1 MMDQF
6 CSWGGGK
13 DSCLARSRAER
24 AGGPL
29 PLLTMIVEAGD
40 GRHHGYTEAVTQQ
53 AKSLGTSVHTETVT
67 WGTYE
72 DRFTAAIADLDGS
85 VGVFGTI
92 DVEAHRSWVESA
104 CASVGVS
111 PRFPLWGEDPVD
123 LFHEILDRGWEAI
136 VVKLDG
142 AVIDDCWLGQ
152 PLDAAFLDHLLDSDI
167 HPMGEGGEY
176 QTLVVDG
183 PGFTRRVPIE
193 VRGARPAGTYRVGR
207 LAVGARGEGD

>member
-1 MMDQF
+1 MARF

-13 DSCLARSRAER
+13 DSCLARYRAER
-24 AGGPL
+24 DGVPL

-40 GRHHGYTEAVTQQ
+40 GGHRAYAEAVTRQ
-53 AKSLGTSVHTETVT
+53 AAALGTAIHTEAVT

-72 DRFTAAIADLDGS
+72 DRFTASISVFDGA
-85 VGVFGTI
+85 VGIFGTI
-92 DVEAHRSWVESA
+92 DVEAHRSWVEST

-123 LFHEILDRGWEAI
+123 LFNEVLDRGWEAI
-136 VVKLDG
+136 VVKLD
-142 AVIDDCWLGQ
+142 AAAIDDRWLGQ
-152 PLDAAFLDHLLDSDI
+152 RLGAAFLEYLLDNDI

-183 PGFTRRVPIE
+183 PGFARRVPVE

-207 LAVGARGEGD
+207 LAVGTRGEED